1 MPPKI
6 KTEQQA
12 IIAAAFVVA
21 KSQGVTA
28 ITAIRVALSK
38 PQMWLLNAVNPIGNS
53 LVLHKIMKENNTF
66 ANRLDTPYWD

>member
-6 KTEQQA
+6 KTDQQA

-28 ITAIRVALSK
+28 ITAKRVALSK
-38 PQMWLLNAVNPIGNS
+38 PQMWLLNAVKPIGNR
-53 LVLHKIMKENNTF
+53 LGWHKIMKENNTF
-66 ANRLDTPYWD
+66 ANRLDTPYLD

>member
-6 KTEQQA
+6 KTDQQA

-28 ITAIRVALSK
+28 ITAKRVA
-38 PQMWLLNAVNPIGNS
+38 AVLGTSVAPFFG
-53 LVLHKIMKENNTF
+53 
-66 ANRLDTPYWD
+66 